1 MAVAIALLVI
11 GADLYRSYYGLPT
24 GEGAPPVL
32 PVVYEGFW
40 VSLLVY
46 PLLLWLLV
54 FVPLKKMREGGMP
67 ATRIE

>member
-1 MAVAIALLVI
+1 MAVALALVVI
-11 GADLYRSYYGLPT
+11 GADLYRGNFGLPQ
-24 GEGAPPVL
+24 GGPVL
-32 PVVYEGFW
+32 PVLLRSFW

-54 FVPLKKMREGGMP
+54 FVPLKKMRESGMP